1 MQAQHKIWREN
12 SNSAK
17 NDSIYFRYTLPSAKI
32 DLNVVAQEFI
42 EITNETMSKNATN
55 NKDPNSVVPYFKE
68 RVAIMNSIL
77 KRFMIK
83 SGVKF
88 EAAKDDISYDAK
100 VVPMLDES
108 QVNESLED
116 SLLELWTKINH
127 KGEQTFFRT

>member
-1 MQAQHKIWREN
+1 M
-12 SNSAK
+12 
-17 NDSIYFRYTLPSAKI
+17 
-32 DLNVVAQEFI
+32 VAQEFI
-42 EITNETMSKNATN
+42 EITNETMSKNANNAAN

-88 EAAKDDISYDAK
+88 EASQDDISYDAK

-116 SLLELWTKINH
+116 SLLDLWTKINH
-127 KGEQTFFRT
+127 KGKQTF

>member
-1 MQAQHKIWREN
+1 M
-12 SNSAK
+12 
-17 NDSIYFRYTLPSAKI
+17 
-32 DLNVVAQEFI
+32 VAQEFI
-42 EITNETMSKNATN
+42 EITNETMSKNANSNATN

-88 EAAKDDISYDAK
+88 EAAQDDISYDAK

-108 QVNESLED
+108 QVNESLEE

-127 KGEQTFFRT
+127 KGKPGL